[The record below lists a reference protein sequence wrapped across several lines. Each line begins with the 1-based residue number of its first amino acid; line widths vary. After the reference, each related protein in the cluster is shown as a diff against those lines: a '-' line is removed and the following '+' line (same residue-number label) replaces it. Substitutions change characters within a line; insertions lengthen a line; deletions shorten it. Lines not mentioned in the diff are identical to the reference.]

1 MATRGRGGVRSIE
14 KPGTFGT
21 NPLSAI
27 SPAGRGRPAPSPS
40 AYVITAPCENPP
52 ITTRSYGMPEAAAT
66 SSSHS
71 EARANVA
78 VKVGGS
84 G

>member
-1 MATRGRGGVRSIE
+1 M
-14 KPGTFGT
+14 
-21 NPLSAI
+21 NPDSVM

-52 ITTRSYGMPEAAAT
+52 RTVRSDGMSASAAR
-66 SSSHS
+66 SSSQDDAS
-71 EARANVA
+71 PYVFVNVS
-78 VKVGGS
+78 GS